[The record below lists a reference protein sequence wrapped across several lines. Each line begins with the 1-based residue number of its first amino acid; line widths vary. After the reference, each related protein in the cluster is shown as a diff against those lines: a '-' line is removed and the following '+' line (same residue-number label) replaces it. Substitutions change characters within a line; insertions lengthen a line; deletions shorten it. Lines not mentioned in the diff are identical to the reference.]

1 MTETAPASTPAKTPA
16 KSKTPRKP
24 KGEKKVASHPSYN
37 DMVVT
42 AIKALAERGGSSRQA
57 ISKYIQ
63 ANYKVGTDVN
73 QVNTQIKLALKR
85 AVTAQKLKN
94 SKGKGA
100 SGSFKITESGKSAL
114 KQKEKK
120 KKVKKGN
127 YLGFDCVLLALILAS
142 AMRTDR

>member
-1 MTETAPASTPAKTPA
+1 MTETAPAPTPA
-16 KSKTPRKP
+16 KSPAKVKTPRKP

-37 DMVVT
+37 DMVVA

-57 ISKYIQ
+57 ISKYIL

-100 SGSFKITESGKSAL
+100 SGSFKITESGKTAL
-114 KQKEKK
+114 KQKEK

-127 YLGFDCVLLALILAS
+127 YLILNLIELN
-142 AMRTDR
+142 

>member
-1 MTETAPASTPAKTPA
+1 MTETAPAPTPA
-16 KSKTPRKP
+16 KSPAKKPRASKP
-24 KGEKKVASHPSYN
+24 KGEKKVSSHPSYN
-37 DMVVT
+37 DMVVA

-57 ISKYIQ
+57 ITKYVL
-63 ANYKVGTDVN
+63 ANYKVGTDAN

-85 AVTAQKLKN
+85 SVTALKLKN

-120 KKVKKGN
+120 KVKKVKGKYFFTN
-127 YLGFDCVLLALILAS
+127 
-142 AMRTDR
+142 

>member
-1 MTETAPASTPAKTPA
+1 MTETAPAATPA
-16 KSKTPRKP
+16 KSPAKAKTPRKP

-37 DMVVT
+37 DMVVA
-42 AIKALAERGGSSRQA
+42 AIKGLAERGGSSRQA
-57 ISKYIQ
+57 ISKFIQ

-120 KKVKKGN
+120 KVKKGN
-127 YLGFDCVLLALILAS
+127 YPFDFDLF
-142 AMRTDR
+142 